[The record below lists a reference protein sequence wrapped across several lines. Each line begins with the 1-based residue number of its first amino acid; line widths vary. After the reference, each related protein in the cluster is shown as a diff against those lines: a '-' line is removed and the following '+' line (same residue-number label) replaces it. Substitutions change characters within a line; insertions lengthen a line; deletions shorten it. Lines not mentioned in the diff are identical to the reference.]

1 VRVLA
6 RLLLFIGTF
15 YLLVVLAG
23 HLKMPPQ
30 ASSFMVIGFLAMLM
44 SNRIVDGK

>member
-1 VRVLA
+1 MRVLA

-15 YLLVVLAG
+15 YVLVVLAG
-23 HLKMPPQ
+23 HFQVPPQ
-30 ASSFMVIGFLAMLM
+30 ASSFMVIGFLAMLV